1 MDKPLVFRDLS
12 SLIKDYISCYENY
25 SHKIVKVKIGGAAPT
40 DMCSQAKVWNKKKL
54 KSEQPSESFKSNVM
68 SNLITTSGARS
79 EISCGQDI
87 QTSFSGSMV
96 SS

>member
-40 DMCSQAKVWNKKKL
+40 DMCSQAKVWKKNW
-54 KSEQPSESFKSNVM
+54 KSEQSES
-68 SNLITTSGARS
+68 
-79 EISCGQDI
+79 SCGQDI
-87 QTSFSGSMV
+87 QTPFSGSMV